1 MGWHSAALRRREACF
16 PPLPRGPAGARERLG
31 AAKYSR
37 PKRAAAVATVHC
49 EVDNRPKG
57 MDYISPAGS
66 TIRSGGR
73 RVGTIVS
80 SCVGLRRPDALS
92 EVGMAG
98 LWARQSIT
106 SLVSR
111 ATESEAQE
119 IVAHDGVPLKRTL
132 TAINLVALG
141 IGAIIGA
148 GIFVLTGN
156 AAAENAGPAIS
167 ISFVLSGIA
176 CGFAG
181 LCYAEM
187 ASSVPV
193 AGSAYT
199 YAYATLGEIVAW
211 IIGWDLIL
219 EYSLGAT
226 TVAIGWSGYVVSLLQ
241 DLGIPLSHRYASSPF
256 DFDAADGVWHATG
269 AVLNVPAMAVVAVIA
284 IVLLL
289 GIRES
294 ARINTVFVAIKLVIV
309 FTFILAG
316 VWYFS
321 PANWVTSANPTG
333 AFVPPE
339 LSMGRFGWSG
349 VVRGAAVVFFA
360 YIGFDA
366 VSTAAQEAIN
376 PQHDMPIGILGS
388 LVICTALYVAVAL
401 VLTGIVPYD
410 QLNVPDPIAVGVDAI
425 GIKRLAPIMN
435 VGIIVGLSS
444 VILVLLLG
452 QTRIFYSM
460 ARDGLLPPVAA
471 MVHPRF
477 RTPYVSTI
485 FIGTVVMVLAGLLP
499 IGLVGQL
506 VSIGTLMAF
515 AIVCLG
521 VLALRVIDPGLP
533 RPFRTPAVHFVAP
546 AGAGLAVFLM
556 LGLPADSWIRL
567 LVWLAAGL
575 LIYFAYGKWH
585 SRVGSSEASTRGLP

>member
-1 MGWHSAALRRREACF
+1 
-16 PPLPRGPAGARERLG
+16 
-31 AAKYSR
+31 
-37 PKRAAAVATVHC
+37 
-49 EVDNRPKG
+49 
-57 MDYISPAGS
+57 
-66 TIRSGGR
+66 
-73 RVGTIVS
+73 
-80 SCVGLRRPDALS
+80 
-92 EVGMAG
+92 MAD
-98 LWARQSIT
+98 LWARQSIA

-111 ATESEAQE
+111 AKEAEAQS

-132 TAINLVALG
+132 TAVNLVALG

-156 AAAENAGPAIS
+156 AAAENAGPAIT
-167 ISFVLSGIA
+167 ISFVLSGMA

-241 DLGIPLSHRYASSPF
+241 DLGITLAPRYATSPF
-256 DFDAADGVWHATG
+256 DYDAANGVWHTTG
-269 AVLNVPAMAVVAVIA
+269 AILNVPAMAVVAVMA
-284 IVLLL
+284 TVLLI

-309 FTFILAG
+309 FTFILVG
-316 VWYFS
+316 VWSFS
-321 PANWVTSANPTG
+321 PANWVTAANPTG
-333 AFVPPE
+333 AFVPPALE
-339 LSMGRFGWSG
+339 LGRFGWSG

-366 VSTAAQEAIN
+366 VSTAAQEAIK
-376 PQHDMPIGILGS
+376 PQRDMPIGILGS

-410 QLNVPDPIAVGVDAI
+410 KLDVPDPIAVGINAI
-425 GIKRLAPIMN
+425 GVKRLAPIMN
-435 VGIIVGLSS
+435 VGIIIGLSS

-471 MVHPRF
+471 KVHPRF

-485 FIGTVVMVLAGLLP
+485 FIGTAVMVLAGLLP

-521 VLALRVIDPGLP
+521 VLALRAIDPGLP
-533 RPFRTPAVHFVAP
+533 RPFRTPAVHVVAP
-546 AGAGLAVFLM
+546 TGAGLAVFLM
-556 LGLPADSWIRL
+556 LGLPADSWFRL
-567 LVWLAAGL
+567 LVWLAVGL
-575 LIYFAYGKWH
+575 LIYFGYGKRH
-585 SRVGSSEASTRGLP
+585 SRVASSSPRK